1 MSRDCLP
8 SLPSASKPW
17 LAAGATLF
25 YLLGSHLLLPEHAP
39 GNMAARI
46 MSATLLCLHASSSL
60 CIAIRDVFPIAAS
73 VNQ

>member
-8 SLPSASKPW
+8 SQPSASKPW

-25 YLLGSHLLLPEHAP
+25 YLLGSHLLLPEPAP
-39 GNMAARI
+39 GRGQPALCPQPCCLYRLPAV
-46 MSATLLCLHASSSL
+46 SALQSRA
-60 CIAIRDVFPIAAS
+60 PISAS

>member
-17 LAAGATLF
+17 LAAGAMLF
-25 YLLGSHLLLPEHAP
+25 YLLGFHLLLPEPAP
-39 GNMAARI
+39 GRWQPALCPQPCCLYRLPAV
-46 MSATLLCLHASSSL
+46 SASRS
-60 CIAIRDVFPIAAS
+60 VFPIAAS